1 MIIENIA
8 KDSPAYCE
16 ELFGPVFSLFRFKG
30 ASEAVEIA
38 NDSVYGLSAAVFTSN
53 RARAEKKAMKLEVG
67 QVFINEAV
75 GSDPG
80 IPSGGI
86 KDSGYGR
93 ECYKDGLLE
102 TANRKSIIYGTK
114 L

>member
-1 MIIENIA
+1 
-8 KDSPAYCE
+8 
-16 ELFGPVFSLFRFKG
+16 
-30 ASEAVEIA
+30 
-38 NDSVYGLSAAVFTSN
+38 
-53 RARAEKKAMKLEVG
+53 MKLEVG

-75 GSDPG
+75 TSDPG

-93 ECYKDGLLE
+93 ECFKDGLLE
-102 TANRKSIIYGTK
+102 TASRKSIIYGTK